1 MSQLFKEQSLLEL
14 SAPTGLDDLNT
25 ATVTKIL
32 YRKPSGA
39 KGSFDAQVDGMSLT
53 YNLQNGDIDEA
64 GKWMFMAYVVN
75 GGLKGYGCIKTRF
88 FQNHL

>member
-14 SAPTGLDDLNT
+14 SAPTGLGDLNT
-25 ATVTKIL
+25 ASVTEIL